1 MRLASYSLHV
11 YRLPYERPVRWSDI
25 TEDAAQFLLIRL
37 VSDTGHTGV
46 AEITIKPTWTGA
58 SLRGLAAALDD
69 IFIPLLRTLDLS
81 NPTAVRGHM
90 EGIPENHAAKAVI
103 DNAIWDLNA
112 MALGAP
118 PWQSWGGADTVPLS
132 FTVTRQ
138 APDRMAAEAVLMVE
152 RYGFDT
158 LKIKGGQGLVA
169 DVDAMRQLRAALG
182 SGTRLYV
189 DANGAYASAEAPEYV
204 QAMADAG
211 AEVVEDP
218 CALAPD
224 VAFTR
229 LQQACATPVLVDFG
243 CWSPRDMRLF
253 IAAGARAF
261 SLKPGRFGLSDTL
274 AMSRLAGAAGCR
286 TLVGMFG
293 ESVLGTLTALQLA
306 STLPAGSLP
315 AESTWFLAMT
325 AQITHEPMTIKN
337 GAIRL
342 PATAGNAALIDWK
355 HPALSTIQGDMT

>member
-1 MRLASYSLHV
+1 MRVASYSLHV

-25 TEDAAQFLLIRL
+25 TEDAAQFLLLRL

-46 AEITIKPTWTGA
+46 AEMTIKPTWTGA
-58 SLRGLAAALDD
+58 SLRSLAAALDD
-69 IFIPLLRTLDLS
+69 IFVPLLRTLDLS
-81 NPTAVRGHM
+81 DAAAVRGHM
-90 EGIPENHAAKAVI
+90 EGIPENHAAKALV
-103 DNAIWDLNA
+103 DNAVWDLNA
-112 MALGAP
+112 AALGAP
-118 PWQSWGGADTVPLS
+118 PWQSWGGAAAVPLS
-132 FTVTRQ
+132 FTVTRH
-138 APDRMAAEAVLMVE
+138 APELMVAEALRMVE
-152 RYGFDT
+152 RYGFET
-158 LKIKGGQGLVA
+158 LKIKGGQGLAA
-169 DVDAMRQLRAALG
+169 DVDAMRQLHAALG
-182 SGTRLYV
+182 GATRLYV
-189 DANGAYASAEAPEYV
+189 DANGAYPPAEAPAYV

-224 VAFTR
+224 AAFTK
-229 LQQACATPVLVDFG
+229 LQQASATPVLVDFG

-274 AMSRLAGAAGCR
+274 AMSKLANAAGCR

-306 STLPAGSLP
+306 SILPPGSLP
-315 AESTWFLAMT
+315 AETTWFLAMT
-325 AQITHEPMTIKN
+325 GQITHERMTIKD
-337 GAIRL
+337 GEICL

>member
-1 MRLASYSLHV
+1 MRLARYSLHA

-25 TEDAAQFLLIRL
+25 TEDTAQFLLIRL
-37 VSDTGHTGV
+37 ASDTGHTGV
-46 AEITIKPTWTGA
+46 AEMTIKPTWTGA
-58 SLRGLAAALDD
+58 SLRSLAAALDD

-81 NPTAVRGHM
+81 DPRAVRGHM
-90 EGIPENHAAKAVI
+90 EGIPENHAAKALI
-103 DNAIWDLNA
+103 DNAVWDLNA
-112 MALGAP
+112 AALGVP
-118 PWQSWGGADTVPLS
+118 PWQSWGGSSIVPLS

-138 APDRMAAEAVLMVE
+138 APELMVDEAVRMVE
-152 RYGFDT
+152 RHGFET
-158 LKIKGGQGLVA
+158 LKIKGGQGIAA

-189 DANGAYASAEAPEYV
+189 DANGAYPLAEAPAYV

-224 VAFTR
+224 AAFTK
-229 LQQACATPVLVDFG
+229 LQQGSATPVLVDFG

-274 AMSRLAGAAGCR
+274 AMSKLANAAGCR

-293 ESVLGTLTALQLA
+293 ESALGTLTALQLA
-306 STLPAGSLP
+306 STLTPGSLP
-315 AESTWFLAMT
+315 AETTWFLAMT

-337 GAIRL
+337 GAISL
-342 PATAGNAALIDWK
+342 PTTAGNAALIDWK